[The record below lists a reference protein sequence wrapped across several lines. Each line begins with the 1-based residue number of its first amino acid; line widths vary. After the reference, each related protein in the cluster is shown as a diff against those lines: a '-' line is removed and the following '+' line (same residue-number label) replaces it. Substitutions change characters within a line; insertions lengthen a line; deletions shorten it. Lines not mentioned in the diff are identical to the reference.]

1 MQPAQASLRQ
11 RFVSVLDA
19 WVDAERGRFG
29 LFLPLLMAGGAAL
42 FFSLRTEPP
51 AWLALALSVAGGA
64 LLALFW
70 WWLVPRAVAAV
81 VLALVLGFAAAGF
94 ATWRA
99 PPPMAVPRRA
109 TQIVGTVT
117 AVESLPGGRRV
128 TLSAP
133 RLDGSPPE
141 ARRVRVRLRDTDT
154 RPVASG
160 ETLAVR
166 ALLMRPAPPAF
177 PGAWD
182 GQRAA
187 FYRGIGAYGMALGP
201 STRLAADGTG
211 SLGTALQ
218 WLRETIAARVQAAL
232 PGPEGAIGATFLAGE
247 TSAIPEADR
256 RAFRDAGLA
265 HLLAIAGLHVGIVM
279 GLVFGLVRF
288 GLAAWE
294 RTALAWPVKE
304 IAALAALSAAG
315 AYMLL
320 TGAHLPVQ
328 RSFAM
333 AALFTLAVLVGRRAA
348 SLHGLGLAM
357 AVLVLVGPEEVVGPS
372 FQMSFSAVLALI
384 VGYAR
389 LQPWLWRLRGG
400 GTVLRR
406 FGATLVGLALTAA
419 LAGTA
424 SAPFA
429 AYHFGQIQLYNV
441 LANMA
446 AVPLAALVVIPCG
459 LLALA
464 LMPIGLESL
473 ALVPMGWGLRAI
485 LEVGRAV
492 SSWPA
497 ATVLVPHMPPWGLV
511 LLAGGLAWAL
521 LWRTRMRLAGWLG
534 VAAALA
540 SPLAAPAPDLLL
552 SADGRMIGLRDP
564 GGMFLETHGSPS
576 RLTLESWQSLWRVR
590 YAAPLACGATPCA
603 LRPRPGGPAVL
614 LVPVPP
620 APPDACRYAAIVA
633 MEPLSLNCPASV
645 VIDRFTVWRE
655 GAVALW
661 LRPDGVRVV
670 SDASWRGRRAWTLTP
685 DRAPAGLVVAPSE

>member
-1 MQPAQASLRQ
+1 MQPAQAPLRQ
-11 RFVSVLDA
+11 RLVPVLEA
-19 WVDAERGRFG
+19 WADAEHGRFG

-42 FFSLRTEPP
+42 FFALRQEPP
-51 AWLALALSVAGGA
+51 AWLALALPATGGA
-64 LLALFW
+64 LLALLW
-70 WWLVPRAVAAV
+70 RWQVPRAAAAA
-81 VLALVLGFAAAGF
+81 VLALALGFAAAGL

-133 RLDGSPPE
+133 HLDGSPPE
-141 ARRVRVRLRDTDT
+141 ARRVRIRLRDTDT
-154 RPVASG
+154 GPVASG
-160 ETLAVR
+160 DTLAVR

-182 GQRAA
+182 DQRAA

-201 STRLAADGTG
+201 SARVAAAGEG
-211 SLGTALQ
+211 GPGAALQ
-218 WLRETIAARVQAAL
+218 GLRETIAARVRAAL

-279 GLVFGLVRF
+279 GLIFGLVRF

-294 RTALAWPVKE
+294 WAALTWPVKE
-304 IAALAALSAAG
+304 IAALAALLAAG

-333 AALFTLAVLVGRRAA
+333 AALFTLGVLVGRRAV
-348 SLHGLGLAM
+348 SLRGLGLAM
-357 AVLVLVGPEEVVGPS
+357 AVLVLAGPEEVVGPS

-389 LQPWLWRLRGG
+389 LQPWLWRLRGE
-400 GTVLRR
+400 GTALRR
-406 FGATLVGLALTAA
+406 FGATLAGLALTAA

-429 AYHFGQIQLYNV
+429 AYYFGQIQLYNV

-446 AVPLAALVVIPCG
+446 AVPLAALVVMPCG

-464 LMPIGLESL
+464 LMPVGLESL
-473 ALVPMGWGLRAI
+473 ALVPMGWGLHAI
-485 LEVGRAV
+485 LEVGRTV

-497 ATVLVPHMPPWGLV
+497 ATVLVPHMPPWGLA

-521 LWRTRMRLAGWLG
+521 LWRTRVRLAGWLG

-552 SADGRMIGLRDP
+552 SADGRMIGLRDTE
-564 GGMFLETHGSPS
+564 GMFLETHGTPS
-576 RLTLESWQSLWRVR
+576 RLTLEAWQGLWRVR

-603 LRPRPGGPAVL
+603 LRPRPDGPAAL
-614 LVPVPP
+614 LVPTPP
-620 APPDACRYAAIVA
+620 APPDACRYAAIIA
-633 MEPLSLNCPASV
+633 MEPLSLNCPASA

-661 LRPDGVRVV
+661 LRPDGARVV
-670 SDASWRGRRAWTLTP
+670 SDASWRGPRAWTHTP